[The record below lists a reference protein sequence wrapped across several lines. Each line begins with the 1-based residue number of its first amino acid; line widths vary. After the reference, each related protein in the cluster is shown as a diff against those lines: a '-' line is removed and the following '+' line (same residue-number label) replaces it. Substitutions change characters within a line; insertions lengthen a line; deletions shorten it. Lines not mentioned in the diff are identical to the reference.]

1 MISNVSNLVKEKK
14 IDDISKEKN
23 KNIIN
28 VIKGAIIAI
37 ILSLIFLTVYAAVL
51 SFTNVS
57 ENTMVPVVLV
67 ITGISILIGSS
78 MSSIS
83 IKKKGLMN
91 GALVGLIYAI
101 TLYILSSIFGT
112 GFSIGLNSIIMII
125 VSIITGMIG
134 GIIGVNLKN

>member
-83 IKKKGLMN
+83 IKKKVLMN

-101 TLYILSSIFGT
+101 TLYILSSIFGA
-112 GFSIGLNSIIMII
+112 GFSIGFNSIIMII
-125 VSIITGMIG
+125 VAIITGMIG

>member
-1 MISNVSNLVKEKK
+1 MISNVNNLVKEKK

-28 VIKGAIIAI
+28 IIRGAIIAI
-37 ILSLIFLTVYAAVL
+37 VLSLIFLTIYAAVL
-51 SFTNVS
+51 SFTNIS

-83 IKKKGLMN
+83 IKKKGLIN

-101 TLYILSSIFGT
+101 TLYALSSILGA
-112 GFSIGLNSIIMII
+112 GFSIGFNSIIMII

-134 GIIGVNLKN
+134 GIIGINLKN